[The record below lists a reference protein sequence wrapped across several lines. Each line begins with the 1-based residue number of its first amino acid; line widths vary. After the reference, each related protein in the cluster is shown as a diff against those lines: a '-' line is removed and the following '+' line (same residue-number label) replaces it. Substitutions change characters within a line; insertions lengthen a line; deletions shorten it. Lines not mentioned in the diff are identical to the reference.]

1 MRGAGDDR
9 GNGSREET
17 SGGRRGDGGGEMR
30 GARGLSPPD
39 VKPLRQK
46 DGGDV
51 HCSTCLETYS
61 VSDSMQTEEI
71 KGRGRKVSQMRKS
84 QET

>member
-1 MRGAGDDR
+1 MRVRGAGDDC

-17 SGGRRGDGGGEMR
+17 SGGRRGDVGGGEM
-30 GARGLSPPD
+30 RGLSPPD

-71 KGRGRKVSQMRKS
+71 KGRGGKVSQMRKS